1 MIHGIGHDVLE
12 LERMKD
18 ILEGRH
24 SKRFL
29 ARILTAAE
37 SETASSRAGQRQLE
51 FIAGRFAAKEAISK
65 AFGCGIGAV
74 LAFTDMEILPDA
86 SGKPVARLNEAAW
99 KRLGLAGATEYSIH
113 ISITHERQL
122 VSAFAI
128 VEAKS

>member
-12 LERMKD
+12 LSRMKD

-24 SKRFL
+24 KERFL

-37 SETASSRAGQRQLE
+37 AEAASSRTGHRQLE

-65 AFGCGIGAV
+65 ALGCGIGST
-74 LAFTDMEILPDA
+74 LGFTDMEIVPES
-86 SGKPVARLNEAAW
+86 SGKPVAQLSEAAW
-99 KRLGLAGATEYSIH
+99 KRLGLTGTPDYIIH

-128 VEAKS
+128 VEANN